1 MIVDSTRN
9 DGAGPWHVLDVSQWA
24 PTKQYLH
31 LYSQMLGKIRLA
43 LSPPQPN
50 WMFTPLYLT
59 PRGLT
64 TGPIPCVDS
73 SIEGLLD
80 IFDSSVTIFKSDGRS
95 RRIPLL
101 PARTVAEG
109 YAEISAALSEL
120 EISCAITPVPQEI
133 PDVTPLHEDRRPR
146 DYDPTAALRWFQ
158 TSTMIAGIF
167 DRWRSRFF
175 GRSGVQLWWGA
186 FDLALILFNGKR
198 VQAPTDRGYIMKY
211 DLDAEL
217 MNVGLYLGDEQNG
230 PLFYGYI
237 YPEPKGAEAI
247 SLEPRGSAWSGQLH
261 EWVLGYDEVRRS
273 PNPKEALTSFLDSIY
288 LQCFKVGGWD
298 RDALTYELPKR
309 HQVR

>member
-1 MIVDSTRN
+1 MTVDDEKN
-9 DGAGPWHVLDVSQWA
+9 NAAGPWHALDVSRWSA
-24 PTKQYLH
+24 TKQSLH

-64 TGPIPCVDS
+64 TGSVPCRDA

-80 IFDSSVTIFKSDGRS
+80 VFDSSISIFKSDGRS
-95 RRIPLL
+95 QKIPFL
-101 PARTVAEG
+101 PVRTVAEV
-109 YAEISAALSEL
+109 YADLSGALDKLDIPCSIS
-120 EISCAITPVPQEI
+120 PVPQEI
-133 PDVTPLHEDRRPR
+133 PDTTPLHTDRRSR
-146 DYDPTAALRWFQ
+146 DYDPAAVQRWFQ
-158 TSTMIAGIF
+158 TCTAIAGIF

-198 VQAPTDRGYIMKY
+198 VAAPTDRGYIMKY

-237 YPEPKGAEAI
+237 YPEPKGAEATT
-247 SLEPRGSAWSGQLH
+247 LEPKGSAWSGQLH
-261 EWVLGYDEVRRS
+261 EWVLAYDEVRRS
-273 PNPKEALTSFLDSIY
+273 KDPAAALTTFLDSIY
-288 LQCFKVGGWD
+288 LQCFKVAGWD
-298 RDALTYELPKR
+298 RAALTYDLPKL
-309 HQVR
+309 HQS